1 MQQQQPKQQQPRQNQ
16 QQERPKPD
24 PNLVRLHD
32 SRHYA
37 KHTRIALAAAFAVF
51 AVLIGA
57 IVLWLVLTRGSAIV
71 ADRFIELI
79 THNKI
84 DRAYV
89 ESSSI
94 ELREQMS
101 LEQFTDLAT
110 KLHLASV
117 KSVSWTVQH
126 KDAARQDLQGQ
137 IVLTDGTSETLAIS
151 FIAEFDDWKVLSF
164 GPAAPGLASWP
175 AIGHSFIAGTAL
187 LLGAD
192 PLARPGSSPRIRKL
206 QS

>member
-1 MQQQQPKQQQPRQNQ
+1 MPQQPPQQPSPQQQPQQRRAQQPQQQ

-24 PNLVRLHD
+24 AALQRLHD

-37 KHTRIALAAAFAVF
+37 KHTRIALAAAFAIF
-51 AVLIGA
+51 AVLIGG

-101 LEQFTDLAT
+101 LDQFTNLVT
-110 KLHLASV
+110 KLRLGSV
-117 KSVSWTVQH
+117 KSAVWAVQH
-126 KDAARQDLQGQ
+126 KDAERQDLQGQ
-137 IVLTDGTSETLAIS
+137 ITLTDGSSETLAIS

-164 GPAAPGLASWP
+164 GPAAP
-175 AIGHSFIAGTAL
+175 
-187 LLGAD
+187 
-192 PLARPGSSPRIRKL
+192 
-206 QS
+206 